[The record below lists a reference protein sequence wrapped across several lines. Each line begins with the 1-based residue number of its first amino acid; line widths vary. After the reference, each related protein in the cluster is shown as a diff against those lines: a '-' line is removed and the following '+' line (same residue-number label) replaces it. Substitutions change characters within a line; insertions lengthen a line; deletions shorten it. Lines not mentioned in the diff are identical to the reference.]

1 LNQIL
6 RRHAVQVGGIDG
18 PPLVFAN
25 GFGCDQN
32 VWRAVAPAFEA
43 SHRVVRFD
51 YAGAGGADATAWN
64 RERHG
69 SLHGYA
75 RDLLDVLEALNLP
88 PATVVGHSA
97 GATIAALAANA
108 APARIARLALV
119 APSPC
124 YIDDPPD
131 YLGGF
136 SRADIDGLL
145 DLMDRNYLGWA
156 ATMAPVIT
164 KNQDQPQVAAEL
176 ERNFCSTDPVIA
188 RCFAE
193 ATFLGDHRADLARV
207 AQPALVLQ
215 CRDDAIAPTT
225 VGDWLAR
232 RMPRATLHPLAAT
245 GHCPHMSHP
254 AETVAAIRD
263 WLATAAAGT

>member
-1 LNQIL
+1 MSAIL
-6 RRHAVQVGGIDG
+6 QRHAVQATGSDG

-32 VWRAVAPAFEA
+32 VWRAVAPAFA
-43 SHRVVRFD
+43 STYRVVRFD
-51 YAGAGGADATAWN
+51 YAGAGAADVAAWN
-64 RERHG
+64 PGRHG

-75 RDLLDVLEALNLP
+75 RDLLDVLEALDLP

-97 GATIAALAANA
+97 GATIAALAANV
-108 APARIARLALV
+108 APARIARLVLV

-124 YIDDPPD
+124 YVDDPPD

-156 ATMAPVIT
+156 ATLAPVIT
-164 KNQDQPQVAAEL
+164 KNPDQPEVAAEL
-176 ERNFCSTDPVIA
+176 ERSFCSTDPVIA

-193 ATFLGDHRADLARV
+193 ATFLADHRADLARV
-207 AQPALVLQ
+207 AEPALVLQ
-215 CRDDAIAPTT
+215 CRDDAIAPAS

-232 RMPRATLHPLAAT
+232 RMPRATLRAMAAT

-254 AETVAAIRD
+254 GETVAAIQD
-263 WLATAAAGT
+263 WLAAVEGTA